1 LTASVDIVNVTLRAL
16 GGTRITSLTD
26 GSPNA
31 NAANDVYDLV
41 RDQVLRA
48 HPWNFAT
55 MRAQLAE
62 LGSTPAFGY
71 DHQYALPSD
80 WIRTISVH
88 DNDAGLG
95 GIDYKEETYSGQR
108 VILANADQVYLRYV
122 GRVTD
127 PNLYPPDF
135 IIALAVEL
143 GVRLAP
149 AIPNSISAKEDL
161 EREVKGL
168 LLGAKSADAM
178 NQSPE
183 KRPGGS
189 WVTARHGWPSTRWP
203 R

>member
-1 LTASVDIVNVTLRAL
+1 MTANTDIVNVALRAL

-26 GSPNA
+26 GSNNA
-31 NAANDVYDLV
+31 NAANDVYEIV
-41 RDQVLRA
+41 RDQVLRS

-55 MRAQLAE
+55 MRTQLAE

-108 VILANADQVYLRYV
+108 VILANSDAVYLRYV

-135 IIALAVEL
+135 LVALAVEIAM
-143 GVRLAP
+143 RLAP
-149 AIPNSISAKEDL
+149 AIPNSVSAKEDL
-161 EREVKGL
+161 EREVKGIL
-168 LLGAKSADAM
+168 QGAKSVDAM
-178 NQSPE
+178 NQAPE
-183 KRPGGS
+183 RRPPGS
-189 WVTARHGWPSTRWP
+189 WVQSRWGWSSNRWP